1 MSLPEPPSAI
11 FCISDI
17 LAASVVKKA
26 ISEGYSIGSDISVC
40 GFDNILLSWMY
51 TPGIT
56 TVEQPCYDIG
66 RAVVTELIEN
76 INSGTKSN
84 KKIKLPY
91 KIIERESSGNYT
103 K

>member
-1 MSLPEPPSAI
+1 
-11 FCISDI
+11 
-17 LAASVVKKA
+17 
-26 ISEGYSIGSDISVC
+26 
-40 GFDNILLSWMY
+40 MY

-66 RAVVTELIEN
+66 RTVVTELIEN

-91 KIIERESSGNYT
+91 KIIKRESSGQYT